1 MTTVYDIPA
10 NELINHVAQK
20 LKAEQMIKA
29 PLWAPHV
36 KTGVHKELSPV
47 EHDWWYT
54 RCASI
59 IRRVYIDG
67 PVGVSR
73 LKNIFGGKYRR
84 GVAPPV
90 HAKGSGSI
98 IRTALH
104 QLEQAGL
111 IKSSKKGRI
120 ISPAGQSFLDNMA
133 YEVKPELLK
142 QYPGLEK
149 Y

>member
-10 NELINHVAQK
+10 NDLINHVAQK
-20 LKAEQMIKA
+20 LKADQIVEPPQ
-29 PLWAPHV
+29 WAPHV
-36 KTGVHKELSPV
+36 KTGVYKELSPTD
-47 EHDWWYT
+47 HDWWYT
-54 RCASI
+54 RCAST
-59 IRRVYIDG
+59 IRRVYING
-67 PVGVSR
+67 PIGVSR
-73 LKNIFGGKYRR
+73 LKNFFGGKYRR

-98 IRTALH
+98 IRTTLH
-104 QLEQAGL
+104 QLEQAGY
-111 IKSSKKGRI
+111 IKASKKGRI

-133 YEVKPELLK
+133 YEAKSEILE